1 MGGLTPKGLGRQLS
15 GQDVRP
21 RRGGGLETSSPG
33 RSRCSDPREGRMAAE
48 SQQRR
53 ASRSDRV
60 WEAAGRHGLVAAVQ
74 C

>member
-15 GQDVRP
+15 GRDVRP

-33 RSRCSDPREGRMAAE
+33 RSRRSDSREGRMAAE

>member
-15 GQDVRP
+15 GRDVRP

-33 RSRCSDPREGRMAAE
+33 RSRCSDSREGRMAAE

-60 WEAAGRHGLVAAVQ
+60 WEAAGRLGLVAAVQ